1 LFLRLTLIP
10 SARGC
15 EPLPEPS
22 CLLIPPIFA
31 EKEETADESKEQKHS
46 NYEKHDNIVV
56 RPLSLFFDPSL
67 VSSNI
72 FGCLFSGLFSSLRFR
87 KAPCCFVGCNSG
99 GVFTFISTR
108 GSGGTRKPA
117 KASVKKAAN
126 KRVAKSPTEKTA
138 WRISPE
144 ISQSVVDIDIWKKD
158 DLKIE
163 HLKVYRSGWIIV
175 DQLPDLSGYNP
186 DEGVNIL
193 EEFAVEEHQLLD
205 GSEGTSFFPK
215 ELPSEECE
223 RLMTLSEA
231 ELVDEGWTIESAT
244 RFTGPLVVEE
254 V

>member
-1 LFLRLTLIP
+1 MPVKTKKKTKAKKLKKL
-10 SARGC
+10 A
-15 EPLPEPS
+15 
-22 CLLIPPIFA
+22 A
-31 EKEETADESKEQKHS
+31 KATAK
-46 NYEKHDNIVV
+46 
-56 RPLSLFFDPSL
+56 
-67 VSSNI
+67 
-72 FGCLFSGLFSSLRFR
+72 
-87 KAPCCFVGCNSG
+87 KAKKVK
-99 GVFTFISTR
+99 
-108 GSGGTRKPA
+108 KPA
-117 KASVKKAAN
+117 AKKTVNGAVAKTSPAKKTVKKQKRGKGKPTSKSVKKAAK
-126 KRVAKSPTEKTA
+126 KRTTNRPTKKTG

-215 ELPSEECE
+215 ELPLEECE

-244 RFTGPLVVEE
+244 RFTGPLIVEE